1 MRELEGLRKQK
12 RIELSVDLLLED
24 GSIYITAQEEIEGL
38 FIDQINYMFMNFDA
52 LPNMYEDVLVNFQ
65 NMDLFAQVVSKNY
78 HAAHTTLY
86 INLELKLE
94 E

>member
-1 MRELEGLRKQK
+1 MKELEKLRAK

-24 GSIYITAQEEIEGL
+24 SSIYFSAQEEIEGL
-38 FIDQINYMFMNFDA
+38 FIDQVNFMFMTFDK
-52 LPNMYEDVLVNFQ
+52 LPNMYEDVLVNFKDI
-65 NMDLFAQVVSKNY
+65 DLYAMVVSKNY
-78 HAAHTTLY
+78 HVAYRTLY

>member
-1 MRELEGLRKQK
+1 LKELEKLRAK

-24 GSIYITAQEEIEGL
+24 SSIYFSAQEEIEGL
-38 FIDQINYMFMNFDA
+38 FIDQVNFMFMTFDK
-52 LPNMYEDVLVNFQ
+52 LPNMYEDVLVNFKDI
-65 NMDLFAQVVSKNY
+65 DLYAMVVSKNY
-78 HAAHTTLY
+78 HVAYRTLY

>member
-1 MRELEGLRKQK
+1 LKEQEKQRAK

-24 GSIYITAQEEIEGL
+24 NSIYFSAQEDLEGL
-38 FIDQINYMFMNFDA
+38 FIDQINFMFMNFDA
-52 LPNMYEDVLVNFQ
+52 LPNMYEDVLVNFS
-65 NMDLFAQVVSKNY
+65 NMDLYGQVVSKNY
-78 HAAHTTLY
+78 HVAHTTLY

>member
-1 MRELEGLRKQK
+1 MKELEKQRAK

-24 GSIYITAQEEIEGL
+24 SSIYFAAQEDIEGMY
-38 FIDQINYMFMNFDA
+38 IDQINGMFMNFDA
-52 LPNMYEDVLVNFQ
+52 LPNMYEDVLVNFKSI
-65 NMDLFAQVVSKNY
+65 DLYAMIVSKNY
-78 HAAHTTLY
+78 HVAHNTLY